1 MIFSPNWI
9 SLAVVVVD
17 VSKPAT
23 PVGASDPS
31 KMSVLSYDTGAA
43 KFAWFKMLQ
52 QPKPEFPFLA
62 FPPKM
67 LHPKGFHWTFVSEVF

>member
-23 PVGASDPS
+23 PVGAPDPS
-31 KMSVLSYDTGAA
+31 KMSVLSGDTGTA
-43 KFAWFKMLQ
+43 KFEWFKML
-52 QPKPEFPFLA
+52 KTSALNCT
-62 FPPKM
+62 
-67 LHPKGFHWTFVSEVF
+67 LNVSDIRLT